1 MRPVPNEP
9 AAVIFLLVILKPNA
23 MATAFN
29 VAEVVVPWDG
39 LGDGKAGRFAY
50 LRKRSI
56 SVHADTAPPLKR
68 SEVAR
73 KLFPCDTR
81 VGK

>member
-56 SVHADTAPPLKR
+56 SVHADTAPPCETER
-68 SEVAR
+68 SGEEGFSLRHASW
-73 KLFPCDTR
+73 
-81 VGK
+81 